1 MKEATVYLKYWR
13 YPLDEQTELP
23 LIPDDPIILKAMEDH
38 LTHWFLINLWINGD
52 DANIENK
59 IKYWEQKKVNSLQ
72 EAKVY
77 SKFPSFST
85 LVDYTKTVRRRWNS
99 YDIQNL
105 HY

>member
-1 MKEATVYLKYWR
+1 M
-13 YPLDEQTELP
+13 
-23 LIPDDPIILKAMEDH
+23 
-38 LTHWFLINLWINGD
+38 
-52 DANIENK
+52 NIENK
-59 IKYWEQKKVNSLQ
+59 IKYWEQKKINSLQ

-85 LVDYTKTVRRRWNS
+85 LVDYTKAVRRRWNS